1 MKDLNQNLFK
11 IHFFI
16 LKIILKSLFFDYYFI
31 KKIKKNYLELLLDK
45 FIFLNLFEFHYK
57 IIEKFKS
64 I

>member
-16 LKIILKSLFFDYYFI
+16 FKIILKSLFFDYYF
-31 KKIKKNYLELLLDK
+31 IKKNYLELLLDK
-45 FIFLNLFEFHYK
+45 FIFLNLFEFHYL